1 VFRPEFGGG
10 TPGFYRMKKYFFIFI
25 LAGCVHVHFIHAQPT
40 AGTTGLLNTPT
51 AEMQRD
57 GTFMAGTTWLPKA
70 MMPQEWN
77 YHTWNYYLNIT
88 FLPFLEVN
96 YRCTLLKIQS
106 TGKYNQDRSV
116 SMRCRLLQEQRYV
129 PSLVTGVNDLYTS
142 SKNGNQYFGAA
153 YAVTTKTGSI
163 GRSIL
168 KLSAGYGFAAF
179 ENSEMTGLFGGLS
192 FSPGCLKIVEFIMEY
207 DSKVFNP
214 GCSVILFD
222 HLRFMLFAYDLK
234 YYAGGLTYKIYL

>member
-1 VFRPEFGGG
+1 
-10 TPGFYRMKKYFFIFI
+10 MLKINAWFI
-25 LAGCVHVHFIHAQPT
+25 LHQLFMIALFPAYTYAQPT

-77 YHTWNYYLNIT
+77 YQTWNYYLNIT

-96 YRCTLLKIQS
+96 YRCTLLKVQRN
-106 TGKYNQDRSV
+106 GKYNQDRSV
-116 SMRCRLLQEQRYV
+116 SMRYRLLQEQRFV

-142 SKNGNQYFGAA
+142 SKSGNQYFGAA
-153 YAVTTKTGSI
+153 YAVTTKTAFVGK
-163 GRSIL
+163 GIL
-168 KLSAGYGFAAF
+168 KLSAGYGFDVF
-179 ENSEMTGLFGGLS
+179 ERNEMTGLFGGLS
-192 FSPGCLKIVEFIMEY
+192 FTPGFLKIMEFMMEY

-214 GCSVILFD
+214 ACSVFLFE
-222 HLRFMLFAYDLK
+222 HLHFMLFAYDMK
-234 YYAGGLTYKIYL
+234 YCAGGLTYKIYL